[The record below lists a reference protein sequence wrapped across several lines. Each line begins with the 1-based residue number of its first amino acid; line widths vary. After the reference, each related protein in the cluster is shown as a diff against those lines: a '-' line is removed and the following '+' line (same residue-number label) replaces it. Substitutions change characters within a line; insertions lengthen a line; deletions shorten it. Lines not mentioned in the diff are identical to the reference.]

1 MAART
6 VRALAGGRAVTRRTA
21 SALLALMLADP
32 ALAQRAD
39 ENAVREAEDGFGK
52 SVGNESVGIY
62 ASGDV
67 RGFSANDAG
76 NARIEGLYFDRA
88 GGITDV
94 VVRGTTVRLGLTAFG
109 YPFPAPTGIVDT
121 DLRRAGSDPV
131 VSVRLSSGE
140 YLGPDLVADAAI
152 PISDK
157 FGVQAALGLFDD
169 QYVSGASAWFVS
181 YGGVARW
188 RPADGVEL
196 TGFFARY
203 DYGDEEQSP
212 TLYSNGSFLPPKVER
227 RLFYGQQWADWRG
240 HSQNYGGMAKAN
252 LGDWQLAAGLFN
264 SRFTRDDFASLYF
277 DDVGRD
283 GRGQLT
289 VVSGK
294 EQRNASTSGEARVS
308 RVFADG
314 ARRHRILLSVR
325 GRRKQND
332 YGGYHVADLGPAM
345 IGVSDPRPEPD
356 RRYGALTEDRVR
368 QIGYALGYE
377 MRWPGVGELNL
388 GVTRSDY
395 RKAVAQP
402 GRAIETSRD
411 RPWLWNAALAI
422 TPGERW
428 TFYGAMTRGLEES
441 GTAPGNAANRNAALP
456 ALRTRQKE
464 IGLRYGRPGGMR
476 FVAALFDI
484 HKPYFEIDSRD
495 GVYRILGTV
504 IHRGAEFSLSGEPLP
519 GLNLIAGAVL
529 LRPRVTG
536 QAVEEGR
543 LGSKPIGRT
552 GVLVDINAYYRL
564 PGAAGASVDLRLLH
578 EGKRTARADNSLN
591 IPGRTT
597 IDLGARYRTT
607 IGKIPATFRLQ
618 VRNIA
623 NVYGWRVFGGGG
635 FAVAPGRRVTAT
647 VAADF

>member
-1 MAART
+1 MIRRLGAG
-6 VRALAGGRAVTRRTA
+6 VVALA
-21 SALLALMLADP
+21 LADP

-94 VVRGTTVRLGLTAFG
+94 VVRGTTVRVGLTAFG

-121 DLRRAGSDPV
+121 DLRRTGRDPV
-131 VSVRLSSGE
+131 ASVRLSSGE
-140 YLGPDLVADAAI
+140 YLGPDVVADAAI
-152 PISDK
+152 PMGDK
-157 FGVQAALGLFDD
+157 LGLNVALGLFDD

-181 YGGVARW
+181 YGSVARW
-188 RPADGVEL
+188 RPAKGVEL

-212 TLYSNGSFLPPKVER
+212 TLYTSGAFMPPKVER

-240 HSQNYGGMAKAN
+240 HSQNYGGFAKAS
-252 LGDWQLAAGLFN
+252 LGEWQFAAGLFN

-277 DDVGRD
+277 DGVDRTGQGR
-283 GRGQLT
+283 LV

-294 EQRNASTSGEARVS
+294 DQRSASTSGEARAS
-308 RVFADG
+308 RVFAEG

-325 GRRKQND
+325 GRSKQND
-332 YGGYHVADLGPAM
+332 YGGYDVADLGAAT

-356 RRYGALTEDRVR
+356 RSFGALTEDRVR
-368 QIGYALGYE
+368 QTSYALGYE
-377 MRWPGVGELNL
+377 MRWPGLGEVNL

-395 RKAVAQP
+395 RKTVAQP
-402 GRAIETSRD
+402 GRAAETTRD
-411 RPWLWNAALAI
+411 RPWLWNAAMAV
-422 TPGERW
+422 TPSERL
-428 TFYGAMTRGLEES
+428 TLYGAMTRGLEES
-441 GTAPGNAANRNAALP
+441 GTAPGNAANRNEALP

-464 IGLRYGRPGGMR
+464 VGVRYALPGGMR
-476 FVAALFDI
+476 LVAALFDI
-484 HKPYFEIDSRD
+484 RKPYFEIDSRD
-495 GVYRILGTV
+495 GIYRILGTV
-504 IHRGAEFSLSGEPLP
+504 LHRGAEFSLAGEPLQ
-519 GLNLIAGAVL
+519 GLNLVAGAVL

-536 QAVEEGR
+536 QAVDEGR
-543 LGSKPIGRT
+543 LGARPIGRT
-552 GVLVDINAYYRL
+552 GTLIDVNADYMI
-564 PGAAGASVDLRLLH
+564 PGMPGVSVDLRLLH
-578 EGKRTARADNSLN
+578 EGKRTARADDRLD
-591 IPGRTT
+591 IPARTT
-597 IDLGARYRTT
+597 IDLGARYRVTL
-607 IGKIPATFRLQ
+607 GKIPATLRVQ
-618 VRNIA
+618 VRNLA

-635 FAVAPGRRVTAT
+635 FAPIPGRRVIGT
-647 VAADF
+647 VTADF